1 METFLPPDDPILNNI
16 HLLLTKN
23 WDGINNGVFPIRVHP
38 WSVSLF
44 AAYVAYPTLN
54 PGEHLAFRD
63 QTALWN
69 LLERVPAFKGNYSI
83 VPQRWFNSFPFNNAF
98 DKHGTWVY
106 ATPMTPERFDS
117 GDMVDDLQPWKVLKG
132 DMVIHFAGAKDRMS
146 WMKPWIERTEKYL
159 PEWSNST
166 YQQKRE
172 EEAKAYWA
180 EERLNIKK
188 KQEEEQSRQE
198 EERKKDEEMKMEE
211 ERKKDEEKPQ
221 EEERRQQE

>member
-1 METFLPPDDPILNNI
+1 LNPHTRLETFLPPDDLILNNI

-23 WDGINNGVFPIRVHP
+23 WDGINNGVFPIRVHH

-44 AAYVAYPTLN
+44 SAYVAYPTLYPEEN
-54 PGEHLAFRD
+54 LAFRD

-69 LLERVPAFKGNYSI
+69 LLERVPAFKNNYSI

-98 DKHGTWVY
+98 DKQGTWIY

-117 GDMVDDLQPWKVLKG
+117 GDIVDDLQPWKVLKG
-132 DMVIHFAGAKDRMS
+132 DMVVHFAGAKHRMS
-146 WMKPWIERTEKYL
+146 WMQPWIERTEMYL

-172 EEAKAYWA
+172 EEAKVYWI
-180 EERLNIKK
+180 EERLNIKR
-188 KQEEEQSRQE
+188 KQEGEQSRQE
-198 EERKKDEEMKMEE
+198 EERNKEEGKKEAEKI
-211 ERKKDEEKPQ
+211 KK
-221 EEERRQQE
+221 EERRQEE